1 MAMGGTVQGNA
12 VLGGPTVWHPGA
24 TIGADAQA
32 STVFMGP
39 GAFGAVNISGTT
51 QACGD
56 IELRKG
62 TTPTQGVFHGY
73 ADGAAMRNFEF
84 GADLRQAVLEI
95 TARPVAW

>member
-1 MAMGGTVQGNA
+1 MGGTVQGNA
-12 VLGGPTVWHPGA
+12 VPGGLTVWHPGA

-32 STVFMGP
+32 NTVFMRP
-39 GAFGAVNISGTT
+39 GAFGAVNIAGTA
-51 QACGD
+51 QVRDD

-62 TTPTQGVFHGY
+62 TTPTQDMFYGY
-73 ADGAAMRNFEF
+73 ADGAAMRNPEF